1 MGRIR
6 RGLRT
11 FLGQVLTLALAG
23 VIMRAEAIQKQEHHT
38 YLPSH
43 YTTILDNGLQV
54 VAVPLKN
61 KSGVIEVNVL
71 YKVGS
76 RNERMGK
83 SGIAHMLEHMN
94 FKSTK
99 HLKEGEFD
107 AIVKSFGGVSN
118 ASTSFDY
125 TRYFIKASNENLEKS
140 LELFADMMGSLQL
153 KEDEFLPERQVV
165 AEERLWRTDNSPL
178 GYLYFRFFNTA
189 FVYHPYHWTPIG
201 FMEDIKNWNIE
212 DIRAFHSLYYQ
223 PKNAILLVVGDL
235 DYKQVFDQAKKYFGP
250 IKNKTTTTIPKVY
263 TQEPIQNGLRETVI
277 HKKDLSLEWIALGW
291 KVPPFLHKDQV
302 ALNALAKLLSEGDS
316 SLLKKGLVDQ
326 KRLAS
331 QVFAQNMELKD
342 ASVFLF
348 VAGANQHVEASQIR
362 KEILAI
368 IDNIKKGGITQQ
380 QLDKVKVNNRAD
392 FIASLED
399 SSDVAEMFAE
409 YLTQGDIKDMAQY
422 QEEFNALEIKDIV
435 RVANEYF
442 RDEAY
447 SVVTLKP

>member
-1 MGRIR
+1 MKGLGRFFVLI
-6 RGLRT
+6 LI
-11 FLGQVLTLALAG
+11 LGGFHMQATEKLNV
-23 VIMRAEAIQKQEHHT
+23 RT
-38 YLPSH
+38 YLPH
-43 YTTILDNGLQV
+43 YESTTLENGLQV
-54 VAVPLKN
+54 VAVPLAN
-61 KSGVIEVNVL
+61 KSGVIEVDLL

-76 RNERMGK
+76 RNEHMGK
-83 SGIAHMLEHMN
+83 SGIAHMLEHMS

-107 AIVKSFGGVSN
+107 TIVKGFGGISN
-118 ASTSFDY
+118 ASTSFDN
-125 TRYFIKASNENLEKS
+125 TRYFIKASNANLDKS
-140 LELFADMMGSLQL
+140 LELFAEMMGSLQL

-201 FMEDIKNWNIE
+201 FMQDIQHWTIQ
-212 DIRAFHSLYYQ
+212 DIRDFHATYYQ

-235 DYKQVFDQAKKYFGP
+235 DPKKVFEQAKKHFANIPNRNKAP
-250 IKNKTTTTIPKVY
+250 IPEVY
-263 TQEPIQNGLRETVI
+263 MQEPIQNGLRETVI
-277 HKKDLSLEWIALGW
+277 HKKDLSLEWLAIGW
-291 KVPPFLHKDQV
+291 KVPPFAHKDQV
-302 ALNALAKLLSEGDS
+302 ALNALAKLLAEGDS
-316 SLLKKGLVDQ
+316 SLLRKTLIDQ

-348 VAGANQHVEASQIR
+348 LAGANQHVEAAQIK

-368 IDNIKKGGITQQ
+368 LDNIRHGGVTQQ
-380 QLDKVKVNNRAD
+380 QLDKVKINNRVD
-392 FIASLED
+392 FITGLED

-409 YLTQGDIKDMAQY
+409 YLTQGKIEDIAHY
-422 QEEFNALEIKDIV
+422 EEEFEVLEIKDIV